1 MELYHQ
7 FWCSIFIE
15 PILGFVWHGIISFGE
30 AIHANY
36 IDRIYRHAA
45 IEGDNQFIV
54 TLTLLIVYMSFTYN
68 ILFLH
73 PRRRIYLDGKAH
85 HLQHLA
91 IIIPAMRCFPLILIA
106 ASINLGVTITV
117 SSFNQRIT
125 VLSPSISDQEYKG
138 WKSRWVQMKGIAD
151 YRSIVAEMDK
161 RALAL
166 NIELPKL
173 REP

>member
-1 MELYHQ
+1 ML
-7 FWCSIFIE
+7 
-15 PILGFVWHGIISFGE
+15 
-30 AIHANY
+30 
-36 IDRIYRHAA
+36 
-45 IEGDNQFIV
+45 
-54 TLTLLIVYMSFTYN
+54 
-68 ILFLH
+68 
-73 PRRRIYLDGKAH
+73 
-85 HLQHLA
+85 
-91 IIIPAMRCFPLILIA
+91 CFPLILIA

-125 VLSPSISDQEYKG
+125 ILSPSISDQEYKG